1 MAAESLPTIGERLR
15 AMTITQKVALAIFCV
30 IMIAFI
36 IVFFAY
42 EKQVF
47 ELLEPAV
54 DYIRKSSAGMVVLGA
69 IMAATCIFPLFG
81 YGAVSMICGYVY
93 GIPMGFIPAFFG
105 DIIGASAGFCKY
117 IFRKFGDNI
126 EFREMSKA
134 VSTDGIFILFLIR
147 LSSFPFA
154 VLNAYFGA
162 MTQLPYWKFILA
174 TTLSTP
180 RLFLPIFIGQN
191 ISSLADPTVTG
202 NSRIIKWAASIAGI
216 IIALAVG
223 WYIYRHTT
231 RRIERINAG
240 LAEEN
245 EDVGGA
251 VRHTRAAQYDAV
263 INMEEIERIQ
273 DPPQVQPLVLP
284 PQ

>member
-1 MAAESLPTIGERLR
+1 MAAEALPTIGERLQ

-30 IMIAFI
+30 IVIAFVV
-36 IVFFAY
+36 VFFAY

-47 ELLEPAV
+47 EHSPRARRRLCPKVRCWNGGAWSNNGGDMHLPALRLYRFAFNN
-54 DYIRKSSAGMVVLGA
+54 YIS
-69 IMAATCIFPLFG
+69 
-81 YGAVSMICGYVY
+81 
-93 GIPMGFIPAFFG
+93 
-105 DIIGASAGFCKY
+105 
-117 IFRKFGDNI
+117 RKFGDNI

-134 VSTDGIFILFLIR
+134 VSKD
-147 LSSFPFA
+147 

-180 RLFLPIFIGQN
+180 RLFLPIFIGHN

-202 NSRIIKWAASIAGI
+202 KDRVIKWAANIAGI

-240 LAEEN
+240 LAAEED
-245 EDVGGA
+245 EEVGGT

-263 INMEEIERIQ
+263 INMEEMERAQGPASSPTYSTATTIAMN
-273 DPPQVQPLVLP
+273 DGRNYKSEAF
-284 PQ
+284 